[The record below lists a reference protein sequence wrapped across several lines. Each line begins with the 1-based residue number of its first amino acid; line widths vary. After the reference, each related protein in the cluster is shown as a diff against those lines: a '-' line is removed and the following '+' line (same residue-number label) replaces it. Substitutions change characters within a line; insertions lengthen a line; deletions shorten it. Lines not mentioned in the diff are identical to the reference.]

1 MALLK
6 NQGRSLFPKDVL
18 KVQHDSASYSP
29 RRPNLASANHRS
41 ARDEYLENAV
51 RSASPARVRLMLI
64 DRAIEVSGS
73 LSRKYREGVQGAN
86 EHSIHLLDLLGELLG
101 GVANHDNTL
110 CTQVADLYVFMC
122 QELVRAEATSDPAKV
137 DAIQEILRIDAE
149 TWRAV
154 CANEQ
159 PAAILADVSGLN
171 QTMATGLNLQG

>member
-1 MALLK
+1 M
-6 NQGRSLFPKDVL
+6 Q
-18 KVQHDSASYSP
+18 QDSASYPP
-29 RRPNLASANHRS
+29 RRPNMAGSSHRS

-64 DRAIEVSGS
+64 DRAIEVSGA
-73 LSRKYREGVQGAN
+73 LAIKYREGGNGSN

-101 GVANHDNTL
+101 GVANHGNTL

-122 QELVRAEATSDPAKV
+122 QELVRAEVTSDPAKV
-137 DAIQEILRIDAE
+137 DSIQDILRIDAE

-159 PAAILADVSGLN
+159 PAAILADVSGMN

>member
-1 MALLK
+1 M
-6 NQGRSLFPKDVL
+6 Q
-18 KVQHDSASYSP
+18 QDSVSYPP
-29 RRPNLASANHRS
+29 RRPNMAGSSHRN

-73 LSRKYREGVQGAN
+73 LSGKYRKGVQGAN

-101 GVANHDNTL
+101 GVANYDNAL
-110 CTQVADLYVFMC
+110 CSQVADLYVFMC
-122 QELVRAEATSDPAKV
+122 QELVRAEATSDPTKV
-137 DAIQEILRIDAE
+137 DAIQDILRIDAE

-159 PAAILADVSGLN
+159 PAAILADVARLN